1 MLISLLY
8 TLVTLFIFVYGF
20 TVGKT
25 KSSMMDQQNH
35 ETKNDKQDPEQQQN
49 EPTGVRLE
57 EEIRNIIRR
66 NINIQME
73 KEQQNP
79 NDVVENVA
87 QDSKPQIGVNIR
99 RIVDGASQDI
109 WFLLQQLREL
119 RHQPEVDLEKLI
131 RLRDRLHQRVQ
142 QIVDRAIEKYFP
154 EMRQLRPEEFNNQ
167 CIRLMNFYARL
178 KDQLQE
184 QVPQEKVEVQVELK
198 EHKFIVVRF
207 LWK

>member
-73 KEQQNP
+73 K
-79 NDVVENVA
+79 
-87 QDSKPQIGVNIR
+87 
-99 RIVDGASQDI
+99 
-109 WFLLQQLREL
+109 
-119 RHQPEVDLEKLI
+119 
-131 RLRDRLHQRVQ
+131 
-142 QIVDRAIEKYFP
+142 
-154 EMRQLRPEEFNNQ
+154 
-167 CIRLMNFYARL
+167 
-178 KDQLQE
+178 
-184 QVPQEKVEVQVELK
+184 
-198 EHKFIVVRF
+198 
-207 LWK
+207 

>member
-1 MLISLLY
+1 MLISFLY

-66 NINIQME
+66 NINNQME
-73 KEQQNP
+73 KEQQNS

-87 QDSKPQIGVNIR
+87 QDSKQQIGVNIR
-99 RIVDGASQDI
+99 QILDGTLQNTWS
-109 WFLLQQLREL
+109 LLQQLRKL
-119 RHQPEVDLEKLI
+119 SNQPDVDLEQLI
-131 RLRDRLHQRVQ
+131 RLRDCLHQRIKQ
-142 QIVDRAIEKYFP
+142 KVDRAIEDYFP
-154 EMRQLRPEEFNNQ
+154 EIRQLRPNEFNNQ
-167 CIRLMNFYARL
+167 
-178 KDQLQE
+178 
-184 QVPQEKVEVQVELK
+184 
-198 EHKFIVVRF
+198 
-207 LWK
+207 